1 MAETAFQ
8 AQYRRKKKA
17 KVQSSAMTTVTP
29 KGKVKPKGYLWA
41 GFEPRPR
48 RSV

>member
-1 MAETAFQ
+1 MAETSFQ
-8 AQYRRKKKA
+8 AQYRHRKKA
-17 KVQSSAMTTVTP
+17 KVKSSAMTVVTP

-48 RSV
+48 G